1 MAGFVLLRRLRAAPE
16 RYEWLTT
23 GEAGADGEQPG
34 AGEGPLELA
43 AAACA
48 GRRTIVLA
56 PGEDLLLTTVTIPAR
71 NRQRLLQ
78 ALPYALEDRLAQDVE
93 QMHFAPGFRRA
104 DGSVPVAVLE
114 RESLGRWL
122 GELREAGIEPVRMIP
137 DILALPYQP
146 GDWTLLVDGTM
157 ALVRTAVQG
166 GLAIETE
173 SLAPLLAAALEELG
187 EQRPER
193 LHVYAPQTRVAEF
206 EALATLG
213 LEIIAHPGPD
223 SGAGAETDSGM
234 DSATAS
240 PLTVMAPQAATTEA
254 IELLQGDYA
263 RRERLGGDWRR
274 WRSVAILFA
283 LLITVNIGVLV
294 YEQIR
299 LGRESAQLQAD
310 IEAIYRQAFPET
322 QRVVDARIQMERGLA
337 ALRQGGGESG
347 GFLDLMRDV
356 SATLGG
362 ASGVAIQRIAYQER
376 RLDLSLHVPD
386 LQQLDALV
394 RQLGEQGTVS
404 AEIQSANAAGGRV
417 EARLQVRPRQ

>member
-1 MAGFVLLRRLRAAPE
+1 MAGLILLRRLRGTPE
-16 RYEWLTT
+16 RYEWLATDEARAE
-23 GEAGADGEQPG
+23 GERPE
-34 AGEGPLELA
+34 AGEGPLDLA

-48 GRRTIVLA
+48 GRRTVILA
-56 PGEDLLLTTVTIPAR
+56 HGEDLLLTAVTIPAR

-104 DGSVPVAVLE
+104 DGSVPVAILE

-122 GELREAGIEPVRMIP
+122 EELRAAGIEPARMIP

-146 GDWTLLVDGTM
+146 GDWTLLVDGAM
-157 ALVRTAVQG
+157 ALVRTAVQS
-166 GLAIETE
+166 GLAIEIE

-193 LHVYAPQTRVAEF
+193 LHVYAPRARIAEL

-213 LEIIAHPGPD
+213 LEIVAHPGMDAEAD
-223 SGAGAETDSGM
+223 SDM
-234 DSATAS
+234 AS
-240 PLTVMAPQAATTEA
+240 PLMVMAPQAATAEA

-263 RRERLGGDWRR
+263 RHERLGINWRR

-283 LLITVNIGVLV
+283 LLITVNLGALV
-294 YEQIR
+294 YDQIR
-299 LGRESAQLQAD
+299 LGRESARLQAD

-322 QRVVDARIQMERGLA
+322 QRVVDARVQMERGLA
-337 ALRQGGGESG
+337 SLRHGGGESG
-347 GFLDLMRDV
+347 GFLDLMRDA

-362 ASGVAIQRIAYQER
+362 ASGVAIQRIAYQDR

-394 RQLGEQGTVS
+394 RQLGEQGGVT
-404 AEIQSANAAGGRV
+404 AEIQSANAAGNRV